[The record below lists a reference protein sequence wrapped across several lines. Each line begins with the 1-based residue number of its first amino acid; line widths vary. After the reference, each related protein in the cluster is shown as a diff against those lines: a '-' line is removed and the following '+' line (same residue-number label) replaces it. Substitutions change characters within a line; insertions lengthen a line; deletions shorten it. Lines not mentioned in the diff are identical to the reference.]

1 MNEFDLRKFLYKNP
15 LLEGEEEKDEASKKA
30 LDKKEDELDE
40 KDMEHEDLKE
50 KIKHHEGAI
59 KNIKKE
65 LEDLTDDLGEDEDDL
80 KKEKEE
86 VKEVEEITETPKL
99 TKEGLKDMIKE
110 KITAILT
117 EDEELDVNKDI
128 EIEDNEKEEIDIE
141 KDVKVDD
148 KEDEAK
154 IEVDAEVAGQSADDS
169 GLEGLLKK
177 ARELAREGGDD
188 KLVRQISNTIIQ
200 HERSIAAASE
210 EA

>member
-1 MNEFDLRKFLYKNP
+1 MKVYD
-15 LLEGEEEKDEASKKA
+15 
-30 LDKKEDELDE
+30 
-40 KDMEHEDLKE
+40 
-50 KIKHHEGAI
+50 
-59 KNIKKE
+59 NIKKE
-65 LEDLTDDLGEDEDDL
+65 LEDLSDDLGEDEDDL

-99 TKEGLKDMIKE
+99 TKEGLRDMIKE

-117 EDEELDVNKDI
+117 EDEEFDADKDI

-141 KDVKVDD
+141 VDKDIKVDD
-148 KEDEAK
+148 VQDREE

-177 ARELAREGGDD
+177 AREIAREQGND

>member
-15 LLEGEEEKDEASKKA
+15 LLEDQEEKDEESKKA

-40 KDMEHEDLKE
+40 KDMEHEDLKD

-65 LEDLTDDLGEDEDDL
+65 LEDLSDDLGEDEDDL

-99 TKEGLKDMIKE
+99 TKEGLRDMIKE
-110 KITAILT
+110 KITAILN
-117 EDEELDVNKDI
+117 EDEEIDVNKDI

-148 KEDEAK
+148 EEDEAK

-177 ARELAREGGDD
+177 AREIAREQGDD

-200 HERSIAAASE
+200 HERSIAAGE

>member
-15 LLEGEEEKDEASKKA
+15 LLEDQEEKDEESKKA

-40 KDMEHEDLKE
+40 KDMEHEDLKD

-65 LEDLTDDLGEDEDDL
+65 LEDLSDDLGEDEDDL

-99 TKEGLKDMIKE
+99 TKEGLRDMIKE
-110 KITAILT
+110 KITAILN
-117 EDEELDVNKDI
+117 EDEELDVDKDI

-141 KDVKVDD
+141 KDIKVDD
-148 KEDEAK
+148 EEDEAK

-177 ARELAREGGDD
+177 AREIAREQGDD

-200 HERSIAAASE
+200 HERSIAAGE

>member
-1 MNEFDLRKFLYKNP
+1 
-15 LLEGEEEKDEASKKA
+15 
-30 LDKKEDELDE
+30 
-40 KDMEHEDLKE
+40 DLKD

-65 LEDLTDDLGEDEDDL
+65 LEDLSTDLGEDEEDL

-86 VKEVEEITETPKL
+86 VKEVTETPKL

-117 EDEELDVNKDI
+117 EDEEFDADKDI
-128 EIEDNEKEEIDIE
+128 EIEKNEKEEIDIE
-141 KDVKVDD
+141 KDIKVDD
-148 KEDEAK
+148 VQDREE

-177 ARELAREGGDD
+177 AREIAREQGND

>member
-15 LLEGEEEKDEASKKA
+15 LLEDQEEKDEASKKA

-40 KDMEHEDLKE
+40 KDMEHEDLKD

-65 LEDLTDDLGEDEDDL
+65 LEDLSTDLGEDEEDL

-86 VKEVEEITETPKL
+86 VKEVTETPKL

-117 EDEELDVNKDI
+117 EDEEFDADKDI
-128 EIEDNEKEEIDIE
+128 EIEKNEKEEIDIE
-141 KDVKVDD
+141 KDIKVDD
-148 KEDEAK
+148 VQDREE

-177 ARELAREGGDD
+177 AREIAREQGND

>member
-1 MNEFDLRKFLYKNP
+1 MNEFDLRKFLYHNP
-15 LLEGEEEKDEASKKA
+15 LLENQEGEDEASKKA

-40 KDMEHEDLKE
+40 KDMEHETLKE

-59 KNIKKE
+59 ENIKKE
-65 LEDLTDDLGEDEDDL
+65 LKALSDDLGEDEEDL
-80 KKEKEE
+80 KQEKEE
-86 VKEVEEITETPKL
+86 VKEVTETPKL

>member
-15 LLEGEEEKDEASKKA
+15 LLEDQEEKDEASKKA

-40 KDMEHEDLKE
+40 KDMEHEDLKD

-65 LEDLTDDLGEDEDDL
+65 LEDLSTDLGEDEEDL

-86 VKEVEEITETPKL
+86 VKEVTETPKL

-117 EDEELDVNKDI
+117 EDEEFDADKDI

-148 KEDEAK
+148 EEDEAK

-177 ARELAREGGDD
+177 AREIAREQGND

>member
-1 MNEFDLRKFLYKNP
+1 MNEFDLRKFLYQNP

-99 TKEGLKDMIKE
+99 TKEGLRDMIKE
-110 KITAILT
+110 KITAILN
-117 EDEELDVNKDI
+117 EESLDEAEEVEVKND
-128 EIEDNEKEEIDIE
+128 EKVKVDIE
-141 KDVKVDD
+141 KEVDVDD
-148 KEDEAK
+148 KSVESDIEVKSELPGEDADTAAVLGLLTKAQDEA
-154 IEVDAEVAGQSADDS
+154 VAM
-169 GLEGLLKK
+169 
-177 ARELAREGGDD
+177 GDD
-188 KLVRQISNTIIQ
+188 VLMDQIGNTITYFTRK
-200 HERSIAAASE
+200 HVVKA
-210 EA
+210 

>member
-15 LLEGEEEKDEASKKA
+15 LLEDQEEKDEASKKA

-65 LEDLTDDLGEDEDDL
+65 LADLSDDLGEDEEDL

-86 VKEVEEITETPKL
+86 VKEVTETPKL

-117 EDEELDVNKDI
+117 EDEEFDADKDI
-128 EIEDNEKEEIDIE
+128 EIEKNEKEEIDIE
-141 KDVKVDD
+141 KDIKVDD
-148 KEDEAK
+148 VQDREE

-177 ARELAREGGDD
+177 AREIAREQGND

>member
-1 MNEFDLRKFLYKNP
+1 MNEFDLRKFLYHNP
-15 LLEGEEEKDEASKKA
+15 LLENQEGEDEASKKA

-40 KDMEHEDLKE
+40 KDMEHETLKE

-59 KNIKKE
+59 ENIRKE
-65 LEDLTDDLGEDEDDL
+65 LKALSDDLGEDEEDL

-86 VKEVEEITETPKL
+86 VKEVTETPKL
-99 TKEGLKDMIKE
+99 TKEGLRDMIKE

-117 EDEELDVNKDI
+117 EDEELDVNKDF

-148 KEDEAK
+148 EEDEAK

>member
-15 LLEGEEEKDEASKKA
+15 LLEDQEEKDEASKKA

-40 KDMEHEDLKE
+40 KDMEHEDLKD

-65 LEDLTDDLGEDEDDL
+65 LEDLSTDLGEDEEDL

-86 VKEVEEITETPKL
+86 VKEVTETPKL

-117 EDEELDVNKDI
+117 EDEEFDADKDI
-128 EIEDNEKEEIDIE
+128 EIEANEKEEIDIE
-141 KDVKVDD
+141 KDIKVDD
-148 KEDEAK
+148 VQDREE

-177 ARELAREGGDD
+177 AREIAREQGND